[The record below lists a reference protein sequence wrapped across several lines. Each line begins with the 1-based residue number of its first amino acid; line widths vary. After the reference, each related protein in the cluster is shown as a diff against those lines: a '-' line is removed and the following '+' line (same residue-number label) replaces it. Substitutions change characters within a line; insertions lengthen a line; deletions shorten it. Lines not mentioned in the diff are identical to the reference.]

1 MTITLCM
8 PTLGKGAT
16 LLLLGILSARFAC
29 AQTPAPTTTQLPSPT
44 ASPVVPVTAASQEAA
59 TPEISPPPTPAVKK
73 IAFGSCRVD
82 GPYIAMTFDDGP
94 NARLTPLLLDAM
106 ESRGIHAT
114 FFVVGSNAVLYP
126 DLLKRMAQDGDE
138 IGNHSWSHPQLS
150 KLDVAKA
157 DKEILDTSDVITK
170 ATGQAPLY
178 LRPPYGA
185 MSPLLRKRIED
196 KFGMTLIYWSVD
208 PRDWKYRDS
217 QHVYDE
223 ILRQVKPG
231 AIILS
236 HDIHATTVAAMP
248 HVFDALLAKGYKF
261 VTVSQLIALNQP
273 RAIKPAASPMHEATS
288 SPAPSHS

>member
-1 MTITLCM
+1 MTIRLCM
-8 PTLGKGAT
+8 PTLGKSAP
-16 LLLLGILSARFAC
+16 LLLLSILGAHLAC
-29 AQTPAPTTTQLPSPT
+29 AQTPAPTAAPVPSP
-44 ASPVVPVTAASQEAA
+44 ASSPIAPVAAAPPEAA
-59 TPEISPPPTPAVKK
+59 MSATSPSPSPEVKK
-73 IAFGSCRVD
+73 IAFGSCRVN

-94 NARLTPLLLDAM
+94 NAKLTPLLLDAM

-126 DLLKRMAQDGDE
+126 DLLKRMARDGDE
-138 IGNHSWSHPQLS
+138 VGNHSWSHPQLS

-157 DKEILDTSDVITK
+157 DKEILDTSDVIAK
-170 ATGQAPLY
+170 ATGKPPLY

-185 MSPLLRKRIED
+185 MSALLRKRIED

-208 PRDWKYRDS
+208 PLDWKYRDA

-223 ILRQVKPG
+223 ILKQVKPG

-248 HVFDALLAKGYKF
+248 HVFDALLAQGYKF

-273 RAIKPAASPMHEATS
+273 RTTKAAA
-288 SPAPSHS
+288 APSPTAGPSAESSHS